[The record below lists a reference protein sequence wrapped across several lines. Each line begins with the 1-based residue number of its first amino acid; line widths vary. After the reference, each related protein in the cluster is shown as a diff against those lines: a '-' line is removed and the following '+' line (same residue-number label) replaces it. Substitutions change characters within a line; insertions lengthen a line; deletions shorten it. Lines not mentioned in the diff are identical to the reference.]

1 MTNEEKTYS
10 TKEPKIKIDY
20 IFYRGARPVE
30 LRKTEVVE
38 WCTLSDHFPVL
49 SVIDIK

>member
-10 TKEPKIKIDY
+10 TREPKIKIDY
-20 IFYRGARPVE
+20 IFYRGSRPVE